1 MYRTKGFMMGSPRF
15 YYHCCWSLSILSL
28 LLVSCGKSE
37 VEVDNSVTGQLRRA
51 MKIQNMRL
59 RSKKLLSIADTQ
71 FEHDDK
77 VNGKATI
84 GLAADTAK
92 QIKIAYDRG
101 AALNS
106 AAYTYAKHELLDKS
120 SDVLKESYRTVAD
133 IEEADLAVAI
143 LAKIGEIQLVFLDQ
157 LNTGE
162 QMFQEAGTLAE
173 KATKPEQKVRA
184 KMNLAFYFHRLK
196 RVDPRDE
203 LIQQSFALLGEVS
216 DARQRS
222 DVTVDMASRLLQ
234 IECEDLADQAF
245 EQAEKEATSI
255 EDPLSQGYALCEIS
269 GRLSSAK
276 RVEAAQR
283 VRDQAREVAEKVADE
298 GLRGEL
304 LKRIAND

>member
-1 MYRTKGFMMGSPRF
+1 MYRTKGFMMGLSRF

-37 VEVDNSVTGQLRRA
+37 VEVDTSVTGQLQRA
-51 MKIQNMRL
+51 MKIKNLRL
-59 RSKKLLSIADTQ
+59 RSKRLLSIADTQ
-71 FEHDDK
+71 FEHNDK

-106 AAYTYAKHELLDKS
+106 AAYTYAKHGLLDKS
-120 SDVLKESYRTVAD
+120 SAVLKESYRIVAD

-143 LAKIGEIQLVFLDQ
+143 LAKMGEIQLRFLDQ

-162 QMFQEAGTLAE
+162 QMFQEAGALAE
-173 KATKPEQKVRA
+173 KATKPEQKLRA
-184 KMNLAFYFHRLK
+184 KMNLAFHFHRLK
-196 RVDPRDE
+196 RLEPRDE
-203 LIQQSFALLGEVS
+203 LVQQSFALLGEVS

-269 GRLSSAK
+269 GRLSNAK

-283 VRDQAREVAEKVADE
+283 VRDQAREVAEKVVDE

-304 LKRIAND
+304 LKRIAKQ

>member
-1 MYRTKGFMMGSPRF
+1 MMGSPRF

-28 LLVSCGKSE
+28 LLASCGKSE